1 MSSNPLDNLDF
12 TTPEFRAGVEAL
24 AGSLKVPKGSMFEEN
39 NLYLLD
45 NQTSRPSCDIA
56 GNLQIGSYKAKSK
69 SHAKS
74 IKCGA
79 TGISLVEKN
88 QLLHFHN

>member
-24 AGSLKVPKGSMFEEN
+24 AGSLKVPKGSMFGTNEH
-39 NLYLLD
+39 LFLLD
-45 NQTSRPSCDIA
+45 KQTSRPSCHIA
-56 GNLQIGSYKAKSK
+56 GNLQTGSYKAKPK
-69 SHAKS
+69 SLAKS

-79 TGISLVEKN
+79 SGRSVNNKN
-88 QLLHFHN
+88 N